1 MSGGILS
8 IIDKRVH
15 SMIPELSPGVII
27 AVLSSFRRLGVNADM
42 IPVSTND
49 LVTQVSSLACT
60 LDTRTFLLSMRALA
74 DMGYSWEMMTNNQHI
89 GIAAGI
95 ARSATANPSK
105 LASILSV
112 LVALRAR
119 WADIHEKIPI
129 VLRYVVFK
137 VFASVRPLS
146 SMTSEERQSTVFY
159 LEAVLKIFCDMNASW
174 ALIGDKAGITILQAL
189 SVLRLNRT
197 EEASIIPLIS
207 NIFNDIPPRV
217 HEAVPAEFH
226 FLFCIKGNGSSSYA
240 LIESDSTRRSML

>member
-27 AVLSSFRRLGVNADM
+27 ALLSSFRRLRVDASM
-42 IPVSTND
+42 IPLSSND

-74 DMGYSWEMMTNNQHI
+74 DMGYSWQNLTNNQHL

-112 LVALRAR
+112 LVALKAH
-119 WADIHEKIPI
+119 WLDIHEKIPI

-146 SMTSEERQSTVFY
+146 SMTSEERQSTLYY
-159 LEAVLKIFCDMNASW
+159 LETVLKIFSDMKASW

-189 SVLRLNRT
+189 SVLRLDHN
-197 EEASIIPLIS
+197 EEAMIIPLIS
-207 NIFNDIPPRV
+207 TIFCDIPPKV
-217 HEAVPAEFH
+217 YEAVPAEFH
-226 FLFCIKGNGSSSYA
+226 FLFFIKSGTGTFP
-240 LIESDSTRRSML
+240 LIESDGAHTSLQ